1 LSTPDQQFDERDT
14 VFARE
19 NLVPGSPEFEEYY
32 REHPELLEIDN
43 HIRSL
48 PGEGSGMHDAD
59 YRMFRSAAMLMKE
72 IGSPQMVDG
81 EPFPDKIEL
90 PTSQITVKIKAYS
103 KILGADLIGISEL
116 NQAFVYSHRG
126 RKVYPEEPYGSEIK
140 LDHRFAISL
149 GFREDTEI
157 VRTGPYPSEMIETGA
172 VYLRSAVVSV
182 VLAEYIRSLGF
193 PARAHHFRNYQ
204 VLPVPLAIDAGLG
217 ELGRCGFLITKEFG
231 NCLRLSTVTTDLPL
245 ECDKP
250 VDIGIQDFCNMC
262 KLCADVCP
270 SGAIPDGGMTT
281 VRGFER
287 WKLDEVKCINY
298 WNKIGSDC
306 GMCIGSCP
314 WSLPDKWWHRL
325 STNFATKSHLAR
337 VILLKLYPIV
347 FGKYKPRPM
356 PDWME
361 PRKVT

>member
-1 LSTPDQQFDERDT
+1 LSASDQQFDERDT

-19 NLVPGSPEFEEYY
+19 NLVPGSPEFEGYY
-32 REHPELLEIDN
+32 QAHPEVLEIDRQ
-43 HIRSL
+43 IRSL
-48 PGEGSGMHDAD
+48 PGEGASMHAAD
-59 YRMFRSAAMLMKE
+59 YRMFQSSATLMRK
-72 IGSPQMVDG
+72 IGTPDMVDG
-81 EPFPDKIEL
+81 EPSKKRIDL
-90 PTSQITVKIKAYS
+90 PTPKITAKIKAYA
-103 KILGADLIGISEL
+103 KLLGADLVGISRL
-116 NQAFVYSHRG
+116 DQAFIYSHRG
-126 RKVYPEEPYGSEIK
+126 RKIYPEEPYGKKID
-140 LDHRFAISL
+140 LNHRFAITL
-149 GFREDTEI
+149 AFREDPKI
-157 VRTGPYPSEMIETGA
+157 VRTAPYPSEMIETGA

-182 VLAEYIRSLGF
+182 VLAEYIRSLGH

-204 VLPVPLAIDAGLG
+204 VLPVPLAVEAGLG

-231 NCLRLSTVTTDLPL
+231 NCLRLSTVTTDLGL

-250 VDIGIQDFCNMC
+250 VDIGIQDFCEMC

-314 WSLPDKWWHRL
+314 WSLPDKWWHRISSEL
-325 STNFATKSHLAR
+325 ASKSHLAR

-347 FGKYKPRPM
+347 FGKYKPLPM

-361 PRKVT
+361 PRKG